1 MSRRAFAGLLLALL
15 VVCTA
20 AGCSQG
26 SQAKELNLSRSSL
39 SSQSSSRESLPANN
53 EPDEKEYEELSGQTA
68 GVDDPDPDYA
78 PMHFDQT
85 FSEKDEV
92 AVISLANK
100 LRVENGLEPLKV
112 YAKLT
117 DAARYRALEMYE
129 NKYFSHKR
137 PDGSPWYTVYLREIP
152 MEITRIG
159 ENLAR
164 VSRGADKER
173 QSPEDWID
181 MWVNSPEH
189 YKTMMN
195 PAYTHIGVGIYQ
207 TEVNGVYYAYAAQEF
222 AVYREDTQQED
233 SDKEK
238 DLTQDDAA
246 SAERNSDSEEP
257 VQSDADSVEESGSES
272 DSENTADTG
281 EEKEALSEGLQQPAA
296 SHVEDAAL
304 GD

>member
-15 VVCTA
+15 VVSAT
-20 AGCSQG
+20 AGCSEG

-53 EPDEKEYEELSGQTA
+53 EPDEKEYEALSGQTA
-68 GVDDPDPDYA
+68 GVNDPDPDYE
-78 PMHFDQT
+78 PMDFDQI

-92 AVISLANK
+92 AVITLANK
-100 LRVENGLEPLKV
+100 IRVENGLEPLKV

-137 PDGSPWYTVYLREIP
+137 PDGSPWYTIYLRELP

-164 VSRGADKER
+164 VSRGADKGR
-173 QSPEDWID
+173 QSPEDWIE

-195 PAYTHIGVGIYQ
+195 PTYTHIGVGIYQ

-222 AVYREDTQQED
+222 AVYREEQLQE
-233 SDKEK
+233 E
-238 DLTQDDAA
+238 TQDDLSSVEPNSSGEESEQADAA
-246 SAERNSDSEEP
+246 
-257 VQSDADSVEESGSES
+257 VVEESDS
-272 DSENTADTG
+272 DSQADRVQLENL
-281 EEKEALSEGLQQPAA
+281 EESGALREEDQQPAN
-296 SHVEDAAL
+296 SLSEAAL
-304 GD
+304 SDDE